1 MERKIMEKTSM
12 DIYTYLA
19 NLEESRRKDLLKLV
33 DLGKDITKKEP
44 AMWGSII
51 GFDSLHY
58 QYKTGHSGNMPVFAF
73 ASRANAITLYLG
85 YDVAA
90 YSELKELGKYKIG
103 KGCLYIKKLEDI
115 DLHVLEKLVKH
126 AVDDT
131 YKLDFI
137 KRNED

>member
-1 MERKIMEKTSM
+1 MKKTSM
-12 DIYTYLA
+12 DINLYLA
-19 NLEESRRKDLLKLV
+19 NLEETRREDLLKLI
-33 DLGKDITKKEP
+33 DLGKNITKKEP

-51 GFDSLHY
+51 GFDNLHY
-58 QYKTGHSGNMPVFAF
+58 QYKTGHAGNMPVFAF
-73 ASRANAITLYLG
+73 ASRANAITLYLS

-90 YSELKELGKYKIG
+90 YPELEGLGKYKIG

-115 DLHVLEKLVKH
+115 DWQVLEKLVRH

-137 KRNED
+137 KRNEE